1 MMIAARARRGL
12 RWGTLGLVLAGPA
25 RAEGPADAEATYA
38 IASGALTLKTPSGVR
53 EIAVPSCEP
62 KAIARDGARLY
73 VACGSAG
80 IVVLDAT
87 VPAAPVVSS
96 RIPTD
101 GDAVA
106 FHTVNGR
113 VWVEVAQVSARPVDA
128 LVPSARAIEGAAAP
142 REAPAAQRPEARP
155 SLIAPPRR
163 VDLWELAIDARS
175 FLPIGNI
182 GFGTVGAASLTRRFD
197 IPLSVRGELSPLGVG
212 FGKQGTIGT
221 AAGHAIVALDTQLF
235 EAGLGIGAA
244 TLNDPSGTESS
255 SISFA
260 QSIRIGARDG
270 LSLGMRSNVVV
281 DRDRFALGSLTGD
294 GQIPIA
300 QRWWLLIRGGGG
312 PIGFAYGDLGV
323 RYLIAGDGGPDS
335 IYLAAS
341 AGGAGIL
348 RDRACPA
355 FPAPCTRKSA
365 SYAGPAL
372 GLGVEWRF

>member
-1 MMIAARARRGL
+1 VALAGHARADS
-12 RWGTLGLVLAGPA
+12 
-25 RAEGPADAEATYA
+25 PADAEATYA

-53 EIAVPSCEP
+53 EIPLPGCEP

-73 VACGSAG
+73 VACGAPG

-87 VPAAPVVSS
+87 VPASPVVSS

-113 VWVEVAQVSARPVDA
+113 IWVEVAHVSARPVDA
-128 LVPSARAIEGAAAP
+128 LAASAPAVDGAP
-142 REAPAAQRPEARP
+142 REAPAGAAPAVSRSEARP
-155 SLIAPPRR
+155 SLVAPHRR
-163 VDLWELAIDARS
+163 SDIWEMAIDARL

-182 GFGTVGAASLTRRFD
+182 GVGTVGGASLTRRFD
-197 IPLSVRGELSPLGVG
+197 IPLSIRGELSPLGVG

-235 EAGLGIGAA
+235 EAGLGLGAA
-244 TLNDPSGTESS
+244 TLNDPSGTAPS

-260 QSIRIGARDG
+260 QSIRVGARDG
-270 LSLGMRSNVVV
+270 LSLGMRSNIVV
-281 DRDRFALGSLTGD
+281 DRDKFALGSLTGD

-312 PIGFAYGDLGV
+312 PIGFAYGDFGV
-323 RYLIAGDGGPDS
+323 RYLIVGDGGADS
-335 IYLAAS
+335 IFVGAS
-341 AGGAGIL
+341 AGGAAIFKS
-348 RDRACPA
+348 RACPP
-355 FPAPCTRKSA
+355 FPAPCTRASA